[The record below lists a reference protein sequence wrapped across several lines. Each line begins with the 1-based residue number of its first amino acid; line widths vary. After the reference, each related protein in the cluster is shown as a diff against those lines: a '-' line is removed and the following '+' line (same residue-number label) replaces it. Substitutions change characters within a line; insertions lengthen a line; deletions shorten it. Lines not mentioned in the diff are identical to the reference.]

1 MTKPSRQA
9 YKPLAAL
16 PQAAAQCA
24 EAVSFLVPLALRPFH
39 HRVTG
44 PCRVLTISLSLGEKG
59 RVYGKCI
66 GAKYMD
72 VERGMCEREFVQF
85 RQCMVEAVRYHPP
98 SKVV

>member
-24 EAVSFLVPLALRPFH
+24 EA
-39 HRVTG
+39 
-44 PCRVLTISLSLGEKG
+44 G
-59 RVYGKCI
+59 RAYGKCI

-85 RQCMVEAVRYHPP
+85 HEEGSPQLIAAVDLLR
-98 SKVV
+98 VALAAGTV

>member
-24 EAVSFLVPLALRPFH
+24 EA
-39 HRVTG
+39 
-44 PCRVLTISLSLGEKG
+44 G

-85 RQCMVEAVRYHPP
+85 RQCMVEAMKRARR
-98 SKVV
+98 S